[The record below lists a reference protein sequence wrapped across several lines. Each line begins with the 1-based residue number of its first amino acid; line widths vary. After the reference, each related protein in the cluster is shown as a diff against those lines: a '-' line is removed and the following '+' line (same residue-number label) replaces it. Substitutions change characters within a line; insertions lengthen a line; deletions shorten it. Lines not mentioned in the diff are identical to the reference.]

1 MSTAIHPSIQT
12 DKEHVLQML
21 ADGDIVYDGGQN
33 TVPELALPSIHQVK
47 GLRHLG
53 FGNFATDEHT
63 FLRAD
68 SPKGT
73 RFYMRV
79 SN

>member
-1 MSTAIHPSIQT
+1 MIQ
-12 DKEHVLQML
+12 LL
-21 ADGDIVYDGGQN
+21 ADGNIVYDGGQN
-33 TVPELALPSIHQVK
+33 LLPELALPSIHNVK

-73 RFYMRV
+73 RFYIRV
-79 SN
+79 AN